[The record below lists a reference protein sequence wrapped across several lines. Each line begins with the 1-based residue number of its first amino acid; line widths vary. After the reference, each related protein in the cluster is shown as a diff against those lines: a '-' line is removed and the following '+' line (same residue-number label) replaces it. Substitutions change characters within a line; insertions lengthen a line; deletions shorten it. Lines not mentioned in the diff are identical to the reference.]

1 MNAIATTPT
10 APRKRAS
17 FSRVIGDSLAM
28 AGRNL
33 TVIWRTPQLLVFTAI
48 QPILFVLMFTYVFG
62 GAISVPGIPYVDY
75 LMPGVFVQVVTFG
88 AVNTGI
94 GLAEDLHAGI
104 IERFRS
110 LPMARSAVL
119 TGRTLSDLV
128 RNVLVVLLMTAVGF
142 TVGFRIHTNVL
153 AFVAGLLILLLFSF
167 ALSWLFVIVGLRAPN
182 AETAQAMA
190 FPVLLP
196 LVFASSAFVPVST
209 MPGWLQV
216 FAEHQPVTAT
226 VNAVRALTIGGPTT
240 TYVLTALAWSI
251 GMIIAFAPAGVRTYR
266 KVK

>member
-1 MNAIATTPT
+1 MTSLAVT
-10 APRKRAS
+10 APPRRS
-17 FSRVIGDSLAM
+17 SVSRVVGDSLAI

-33 TVIWRTPQLLVFTAI
+33 TVIRRTPQLLVFTAI
-48 QPILFVLMFTYVFG
+48 QPILLVLMFTYVFG

-94 GLAEDLHAGI
+94 GLAEDLHTGI

-119 TGRTLSDLV
+119 TGRTLADLV
-128 RNVLVVLLMTAVGF
+128 RNILVVMLMVAVGF
-142 TVGFRIHTNVL
+142 AVGFRIHTNVF
-153 AFVAGLLILLLFSF
+153 AFLGGVGILLLFSF
-167 ALSWLFVIVGLRAPN
+167 ALAWLFVIVGLRAPN

-190 FPVLLP
+190 FPLLLP
-196 LVFASSAFVPVST
+196 LVFASSAFVPIST

-216 FAEHQPVTAT
+216 FASHQPVTAT
-226 VNAVRALTIGGPTT
+226 VNAVRALTVGGPTT
-240 TYVLTALAWSI
+240 TYVLTALAWSF